1 MHADQER
8 EYVAYVSARLIG
20 LRRTAYRLC
29 GEWHRAEDLVQ
40 VALVLLYR
48 HWRRASAAASLDAYV
63 RRILVNAYLEDQ
75 RRWWSRRVEP
85 RADPATPPTAVAVD
99 ARLDLLAALA
109 GLPPGQRAVLVLRYW
124 EGLDVAETA
133 EALGCRPGTVK
144 SQTSHAIAA
153 LRRRLPGYAGAP
165 AAEAAEAAEE
175 RT

>member
-1 MHADQER
+1 MRADHER
-8 EYVAYVSARLIG
+8 DYVAYVGARLIG

-29 GEWHRAEDLVQ
+29 GDWHGAQDLVQ
-40 VALVLLYR
+40 TALVLLYR

-63 RRILVNAYLEDQ
+63 RRILVNAYLEDR

-85 RADPATPPTAVAVD
+85 RAEPAVPPTAEPAVD
-99 ARLDLLAALA
+99 SRLDLLAALA
-109 GLPPGQRAVLVLRYW
+109 ALPPGQRAVLVLRYW

-153 LRRRLPGYAGAP
+153 LRRSLPGYAEP
-165 AAEAAEAAEE
+165 AGSTGEGP
-175 RT
+175 

>member
-1 MHADQER
+1 LRADQER

-29 GEWHRAEDLVQ
+29 GDWHRAQDLVQ
-40 VALVLLYR
+40 TALVLLYR
-48 HWRRASAAASLDAYV
+48 HWRRASAAGSLDAYV

-85 RADPATPPTAVAVD
+85 HAEPATPPAAMAVD

-109 GLPPGQRAVLVLRYW
+109 DLPRGQRAVIVLRYW

-153 LRRRLPGYAGAP
+153 LRRRLPGYGAP
-165 AAEAAEAAEE
+165 ATESARVVGEEA
-175 RT
+175 